1 MYCFLIL
8 FFVCLYVPLCDSLD
22 NDQFE
27 EFAEGEG
34 FEDSEQ
40 LPNSVEGKCP

>member
-1 MYCFLIL
+1 M
-8 FFVCLYVPLCDSLD
+8 
-22 NDQFE
+22 QFE

-40 LPNSVEGKCP
+40 LPNPVEDERFGDFPGDFDEF